1 MKRRA
6 MNYDV
11 VVIGASVGG
20 CTAAILY
27 ARNGLNVAL
36 VEKSTD
42 LAHYKTVCTHYLQ
55 PAAVDTIRRLGLT
68 ELIEQAGGLRND
80 LEVWTEWGWIRG
92 TNPAKP
98 GHGYNIRR
106 QTMDP
111 ILRRLAVE
119 TPGVSF
125 HAGTSVC
132 DLVRDVGGRVAGVV
146 VENRTGRTEFRTPL
160 VVAADG
166 RMSRLA
172 QLAGIDAHV
181 HENNRF
187 TYFTYYRGVPL
198 RAAVTSR
205 YWHLHPNLAYAFRND
220 DDTTLLGIFLPRS
233 ELRAFKTDPMGNF
246 RRFWDRVPDAPL
258 IGSTRPICELRGVT
272 EIANQ
277 WRPASAPGIA
287 FVGDA
292 AMVLDPIWGT
302 GCSFAFQSADWV
314 VEHTARALGPGKCD
328 ISALDRGLKRYRR
341 QHRSRTR
348 WHYAHISS
356 FSQVRPHNLIER
368 LVFSAATSD
377 SRTANRVA
385 SYFGRTEGPLHLATP
400 AALGR
405 AVLANLGLLG
415 LGPKL
420 RDVWSGGRGTEQV
433 SAGLSLFTEP
443 GRT

>member
-1 MKRRA
+1 MKRQS

-27 ARNGLNVAL
+27 ARRGLNVAL

-42 LAHYKTVCTHYLQ
+42 LMHYKKICTHYLQ

-68 ELIEQAGGLRND
+68 ELIEEAGGLRND

-92 TNPAKP
+92 TDPVTP
-98 GHGYNIRR
+98 GHGYNVRR

-111 ILRRLAVE
+111 ILRRLAIE

-132 DLVRDVGGRVAGVV
+132 DLIRDHSGRVAGVV
-146 VENRTGRTEFRTPL
+146 VEDRVGRTELCARL

-166 RMSRLA
+166 RTSLLA
-172 QLAGIDAHV
+172 QLAGVDSHV
-181 HENNRF
+181 HANNRF

-198 RAAVTSR
+198 STAVTSQ
-205 YWHLHPNLAYAFRND
+205 YWHLSPNLAYAFRND

-233 ELRAFKTDPMGNF
+233 ELHTFKTDPMGNF

-258 IGSTRPICELRGVT
+258 LGAARPICELRGIT

-302 GCSFAFQSADWV
+302 GCTFAFLSADWLV
-314 VEHTARALGPGKCD
+314 AQTAPAFGAGHHVLK
-328 ISALDRGLKRYRR
+328 ALDQGLERYRK
-341 QHRSRTR
+341 QHRSRTC
-348 WHYAHISS
+348 WHYAHITS
-356 FSQVRPHNLIER
+356 FSQVRPHNLFER
-368 LVFSAATSD
+368 LVFSAATRD
-377 SRTANRVA
+377 SLMANRVM
-385 SYFGRTEGPLHLATP
+385 SYFGRTVGPLHLAAP
-400 AALGR
+400 AALCR
-405 AVLANLGLLG
+405 AALVNLGALG
-415 LGPKL
+415 RR
-420 RDVWSGGRGTEQV
+420 RDPRRARSCARAADRDIPVLPLAT
-433 SAGLSLFTEP
+433 
-443 GRT
+443 